1 MKKQIVNNSKENW
14 RKVLNELESELNI
27 EYSIAILDM
36 YDGKEERYNKTIADM
51 HEILEVF
58 IQEKENERSV
68 KIVNN
73 YNDVI
78 EEIKNINKEIKEELV
93 IINNKLEDDMVL
105 LAEKFKCKFKK
116 NIPQKDKNEL
126 KRRMAILD
134 NRIYK
139 TIDNSF
145 VTYEEF
151 MKPLVDIYVDIY
163 KIVFELKDKAEKEEN
178 KKEFD
183 KNKFKEIKNRAEQCS
198 YLKSY
203 REIEKFLKD
212 NGFKF
217 DKVGRH
223 HNFINEFGDKIP
235 VPCHSKDLGK
245 GISKAIIKEVN
256 EINKNRGIS

>member
-1 MKKQIVNNSKENW
+1 MKKQIVKNSKENW
-14 RKVLNELESELNI
+14 RKVLNELESELNV

-36 YDGKEERYNKTIADM
+36 YDGKEERYNKAIADL
-51 HEILEVF
+51 HEILDVF
-58 IQEKENERSV
+58 IQEKENERSF
-68 KIVNN
+68 KILSN
-73 YNDVI
+73 YNNVI
-78 EEIKNINKEIKEELV
+78 KQIKDISQEIKEELTK
-93 IINNKLEDDMVL
+93 INNKLEDDMVL
-105 LAEKFKCKFKK
+105 LAEKFKSKFKGSISRK
-116 NIPQKDKNEL
+116 EKDEL
-126 KRRMAILD
+126 KKRMIILD

-145 VTYEEF
+145 ITYKEF
-151 MKPLVDIYVDIY
+151 IEPLANVYVDIY
-163 KIVFELKDKAEKEEN
+163 NIVFELKDKADKEEIE
-178 KKEFD
+178 KEFD
-183 KNKFKEIKNRAEQCS
+183 KNKLKEIKNRAEQYS

-203 REIEKFLKD
+203 REIEKFLND

-245 GISKAIIKEVN
+245 GISKAIVKEVN